1 MTKETNQFQTEVS
14 ELLQLMIHSLYSNRE
29 IFLRE
34 LISNSSDAIDKY
46 KFQALTN
53 ESFSTKEDDFEIR
66 LHTNTKEKSI
76 TITDNGIGMN
86 RDEVVQNIGTIAHSG
101 TKEFL
106 AKAQEIKQNP
116 ELIGQFGVGFY
127 SAFMVAD
134 RVELHTQKAGDS
146 TGVYWKSDGKSN
158 YTIEEKVRENGHG
171 TSITL
176 FLKEFDEKEE
186 VPNFTDEWTIRST
199 VKKYSDF
206 IAYPVRMKV
215 MREEPE
221 LDKDDKPIEG
231 KTKSVVTDEVLNSQK
246 ALWLRPSSEIKED
259 EYKEF
264 YKHVTHDWQEPQET
278 IHFKAE
284 GTMEYTAL
292 AFIPGEQPF
301 NYNYRDSKFGL
312 NLYVKRVFIMNDCEE
327 LLPSYLRFVRGLVD
341 SNDLSLNVS
350 REILQKDRQVSAIKK
365 SLTNKVLRTL
375 GDMMKNRREDYEKFW
390 TNFGS
395 TMKEGIPS
403 EPTNQDKLPDLTLV
417 RTSNKEEWC
426 SLAEYVDAMPE
437 AQKAIYYITG
447 EDIEQIKNSPYLE
460 RVKSKGYNVI
470 LLTDA
475 VDEWVVN
482 SSAKY
487 KEKDFQSITA
497 KDLDLD
503 TEEEKKA
510 SETEKKAAEGELK
523 PLMDTFQDHLKDDLE
538 SVTLSDRLTDSP
550 VCLVSTG
557 ASAQM
562 ERIMNAMGQAAPP
575 SKRVMEINHKHPLFK
590 KMALAPKD
598 TQKQWAEILY
608 NQALLNEGSKIKDP
622 MGFTKK
628 IAELMLSA
636 SERYN

>member
-1 MTKETNQFQTEVS
+1 MAKETNQFQTEVS

-34 LISNSSDAIDKY
+34 LISNASDAIDKY

-53 ESFSTKEDDFEIR
+53 QSFSTKEDDFQIR
-66 LHTNTKEKSI
+66 LNASTKENSI
-76 TITDNGIGMN
+76 TITDNGIGMSKE
-86 RDEVVQNIGTIAHSG
+86 DVVQNIGTIAHSG

-106 AKAQEIKQNP
+106 AKAAEMKQNP

-134 RVELHTQKAGDS
+134 KVVLHTQKAGE
-146 TGVYWKSDGKSN
+146 TEGTVWESDGKSD
-158 YTIEEKVRENGHG
+158 YTIESKPREEGHG

-176 FLKEFDEKEE
+176 YLKEFDKEE
-186 VPNFTDEWTIRST
+186 EVANFTEEWTIRQA

-206 IAYPVRMKV
+206 IAYPIRMKV

-221 LDKDDKPIEG
+221 LDKEGKPIEG
-231 KTKSVVTDEVLNSQK
+231 KTKNVVVDEVLNSQK
-246 ALWLRPSSEIKED
+246 ALWLRPTSEIKEE
-259 EYKEF
+259 EYKDF
-264 YKHVTHDWQEPQET
+264 YKHITHDWQDPQET

-284 GTMEYTAL
+284 GTMEYSAL
-292 AFIPGEQPF
+292 VYIPGAQPF

-327 LLPSYLRFVRGLVD
+327 LIPSYLRFVRGLVD

-350 REILQKDRQVSAIKK
+350 REILQKDRQVSAIRK

-375 GDMMKNRREDYEKFW
+375 DDMLKKRRSDYEKFW
-390 TNFGS
+390 ENFGP
-395 TMKEGIPS
+395 TLKEGIPT
-403 EPTNQDKLPDLTLV
+403 EPGNQEKIFDLMLA
-417 RTSNKEEWC
+417 RTSAKEGWV

-447 EDIEQIKNSPYLE
+447 EELEHIKNSPYLE
-460 RVKSKGYNVI
+460 RVRAKGYDV
-470 LLTDA
+470 LLLSDA
-475 VDEWVVN
+475 VDEWVLGGG
-482 SSAKY
+482 SKY
-487 KEKDFQSITA
+487 KEKDFVSITS

-510 SETEKKAAEGELK
+510 KEKEKEAATGELK
-523 PLMDTFQDHLKDDLE
+523 PLMDTFQEHLKEDLE
-538 SVTLSDRLTDSP
+538 SVELSDRLTDSP

-562 ERIMNAMGQAAPP
+562 ERIMEAMGQAAPKA
-575 SKRVMEINHKHPLFK
+575 KRIMEINHKHPLFK

-608 NQALLNEGSKIKDP
+608 NQALLNEGSKLKDP
-622 MGFTKK
+622 HTYTKK
-628 IAELMLSA
+628 IADLMLSA
-636 SERYN
+636 SEKFN

>member
-34 LISNSSDAIDKY
+34 LISNASDAIDKY
-46 KFQALTN
+46 KFQALTD
-53 ESFSTKEDDFEIR
+53 ETFSTKEENFEIR
-66 LHTNTKEKSI
+66 LNTSSKEKSI
-76 TITDNGIGMN
+76 TITDNGIGMS
-86 RDEVVQNIGTIAHSG
+86 REEVIKNIGTIAHSG

-134 RVELHTQKAGDS
+134 RVRLHTQKAGES
-146 TGVYWKSDGKSN
+146 TGTIWESDGKSD
-158 YTIEEKVRENGHG
+158 YTIEDKSREQGHG
-171 TSITL
+171 TSITI
-176 FLKEFDEKEE
+176 FLKDFEKEE
-186 VPNFTDEWTIRST
+186 EVPDFTEEWTIRQT

-206 IAYPVRMKV
+206 IAYPIRMKV

-221 LDKDDKPIEG
+221 LDKDGKPIEG
-231 KTKSVVTDEVLNSQK
+231 KTKSVVVDEVLNSQK
-246 ALWLRPSSEIKED
+246 ALWLRPTSEIKAE
-259 EYKEF
+259 EYKDF
-264 YKHVTHDWQEPQET
+264 YQHLTHDWQEPQET

-292 AFIPGEQPF
+292 AYIPGAQPF
-301 NYNYRDSKFGL
+301 NYNYRDTKYGL

-350 REILQKDRQVSAIKK
+350 REILQKDRQVSAIRK
-365 SLTNKVLRTL
+365 SLSNKVLRTL
-375 GDMMKNRREDYEKFW
+375 SDMLKNRREDYEKFW

-395 TMKEGIPS
+395 TLKEGVPS
-403 EPTNQDKLPDLTLV
+403 EPSNQDKLLDLLL
-417 RTSNKEEWC
+417 SQSANKEGWL
-426 SLAEYVDAMPE
+426 SLAEYVENMPA

-447 EDIEQIKNSPYLE
+447 EDLEQLRNSPYLE
-460 RVKSKGYNVI
+460 RLKAKGYNVL
-470 LLTDA
+470 LLTDP
-475 VDEWVVN
+475 VDEWVVG
-482 SSAKY
+482 SVGKY
-487 KEKDFQSITA
+487 KEKEFQSITA

-510 SETEKKAAEGELK
+510 NESEKQAAEGELK
-523 PLMDTFQDHLKDDLE
+523 PLMDTFQEHLKEDLE
-538 SVTLSDRLTDSP
+538 SVKISDRLTETP

-562 ERIMNAMGQAAPP
+562 ERIMDAMGQAAPKA
-575 SKRVMEINHKHPLFK
+575 KRIMEINHKHPLFK

-622 MGFTKK
+622 LALTKK
-628 IAELMLSA
+628 IADLMMSA
-636 SERYN
+636 SERYQ